1 MLWQGWKRPLTGPRW
16 APHLP
21 QGAPFSWSLGPR
33 PQGPSPL
40 ACGLCVSLGHLSKAD
55 AGLNQP
61 PGLKTAGCQHSRQPT
76 RRGAGGIQPRGAGSG
91 ISSKSNWWSP
101 RVDFFPRLWRH
112 TCSGLGGG
120 AELTFWNQL
129 AQDQPEQAR

>member
-40 ACGLCVSLGHLSKAD
+40 ACGLCVSLGRLSKAD

-76 RRGAGGIQPRGAGSG
+76 RRGARWNPAPRRWVRNLFKVQLVEPKGRFFSEIMEAHVLWVGRRSRTDFLEPTGSR
-91 ISSKSNWWSP
+91 S
-101 RVDFFPRLWRH
+101 
-112 TCSGLGGG
+112 
-120 AELTFWNQL
+120 A
-129 AQDQPEQAR
+129 